1 MYVERRVVLDLI
13 GVVYNDSVIF
23 DMLECWHTIH
33 LASPKWLVMTYG
45 ASIAD
50 SDFHFTSI
58 DWL

>member
-50 SDFHFTSI
+50 SDFILHQ
-58 DWL
+58 